1 MHHGFRCLA
10 RGHILG
16 PGRKFSQFRIPAL
29 GQFARKSSFQFSGQG
44 RICPPVVGQRILPGV
59 LVLSP
64 VGNRPAEKFRDLAG
78 NIKCLLRG
86 PGAGFFGAVELLFP
100 QGRAVRIAQTLFVW
114 GAVADRGP
122 HANERRFFLFF
133 FGFFNGPVDSGHIVS
148 VFDLLHLPAVSLE
161 AHLDVLGKSK
171 SCGTGQR
178 DPVVVIQDDELSQ
191 AQMPRQ
197 RAGFRCQ
204 PFHQISVAGHY
215 IRIMIDDLLTLAIE
229 TGSQV
234 RFGNGHADT
243 VGQSLAQ
250 WAGGDFRARHMPVL
264 GVPRRPASPLAE
276 IFNVVQR

>member
-1 MHHGFRCLA
+1 M
-10 RGHILG
+10 
-16 PGRKFSQFRIPAL
+16 
-29 GQFARKSSFQFSGQG
+29 
-44 RICPPVVGQRILPGV
+44 
-59 LVLSP
+59 
-64 VGNRPAEKFRDLAG
+64 
-78 NIKCLLRG
+78 
-86 PGAGFFGAVELLFP
+86 
-100 QGRAVRIAQTLFVW
+100 RIAQTLFVW

-122 HANERRFFLFF
+122 HADERRFFLFF
-133 FGFFNGPVDSGHIVS
+133 FGFFNGPVDGGHIVS
-148 VFDLLHLPAVSLE
+148 VFDLLHRPAVSLE